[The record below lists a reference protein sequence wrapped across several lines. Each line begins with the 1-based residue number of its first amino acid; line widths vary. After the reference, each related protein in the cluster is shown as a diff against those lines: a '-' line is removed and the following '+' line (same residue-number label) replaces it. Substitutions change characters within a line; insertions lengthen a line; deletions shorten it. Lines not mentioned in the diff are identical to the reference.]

1 MTSKDKKIIENI
13 VKSVFRY
20 SLEEVKFKD
29 NKLTVS
35 VEGKAY
41 GDGYSSYVYAKYKN
55 GARVEISFDGNPDKS
70 SIDLLERKLSVE
82 NLKKLEGIDLFECY
96 D

>member
-1 MTSKDKKIIENI
+1 MTEKDKKTIENI
-13 VKSVFRY
+13 AKNVFRY
-20 SLEEVKFKD
+20 NLEEVKFKD

-55 GARVEISFDGNPDKS
+55 GVRFEMSFDGNPDKS
-70 SIDLLERKLSVE
+70 SIGLLERKLGVE
-82 NLKKLEGIDLFECY
+82 NLKKLDRIDLFECY